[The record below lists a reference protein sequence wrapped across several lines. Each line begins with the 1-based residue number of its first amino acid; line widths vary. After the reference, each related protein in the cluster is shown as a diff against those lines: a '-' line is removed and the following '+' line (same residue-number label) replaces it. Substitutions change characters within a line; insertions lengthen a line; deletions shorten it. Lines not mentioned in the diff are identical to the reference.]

1 MQIITTNE
9 LQNFETLNEIL
20 GFEYLNSVQIQI
32 IDKMLITNISKI
44 KIDMNDLFNELD
56 KVEDYANPKQQMME
70 LMTSYSRL
78 ADMIESIEKVRSI
91 LKKRINHGYPD

>member
-9 LQNFETLNEIL
+9 LQNFEILNEIL
-20 GFEYLNSVQIQI
+20 GFEYLNSVQIQL

-44 KIDMNDLFNELD
+44 KIDMIDLYNELD

>member
-9 LQNFETLNEIL
+9 LQNFEILNEIL

-32 IDKMLITNISKI
+32 FDKMLITNISKI
-44 KIDMNDLFNELD
+44 TIDMNDLLNELD
-56 KVEDYANPKQQMME
+56 NVEDYANPKQQMME

-78 ADMIESIEKVRSI
+78 ADMIESIVKVRSI